1 MLFDDRRMEDEQVD
15 PEEVWSA
22 IRYLDREEKD
32 TDTVG
37 DTATIVAVVALV
49 IILYAVWGLLW
60 LKLREP

>member
-1 MLFDDRRMEDEQVD
+1 MEDEQVD